1 MRKTAML
8 AVMALA
14 LALAFCSKKEE
25 GPEKQLIGKWTPVK
39 FMDASG
45 YEEEAA
51 EGDMGFLEFSAD
63 GKLTITDPAGD
74 QQVGSWKLLPEATLE
89 MTSPTGEKEQVEIK
103 ITDDLLHLT
112 NPQHKQTIECKRV
125 NL

>member
-1 MRKTAML
+1 MRKTAMM

-14 LALAFCSKKEE
+14 LAMAFCSKQEE
-25 GPEKQLIGKWTPVK
+25 GSEKQLIGKWTPVK

-45 YEEEAA
+45 HAEEAA

-74 QQVGSWKLLPEATLE
+74 QQVGSWKLLSEAMLE
-89 MTSPTGEKEQVEIK
+89 MTAPTGEKEEVEIK
-103 ITDDLLHLT
+103 ITGDRLSLT
-112 NPQHKQTIECKRV
+112 NHQHKQTIECKRV